1 MRVKEKRPRFEILNN
16 GFVAIYRIENVSEVG
31 FKPVDRPILHQK
43 YPFNYQTVGV
53 KRAYEAAQAQ
63 CRLDEL
69 IKIPLDRA
77 VSTQDIAVIDC
88 IQYEIKLVQHK
99 YDTLPPTSW
108 LSLVRLEAAYED
120 L

>member
-31 FKPVDRPILHQK
+31 FKPVNRPILHQK